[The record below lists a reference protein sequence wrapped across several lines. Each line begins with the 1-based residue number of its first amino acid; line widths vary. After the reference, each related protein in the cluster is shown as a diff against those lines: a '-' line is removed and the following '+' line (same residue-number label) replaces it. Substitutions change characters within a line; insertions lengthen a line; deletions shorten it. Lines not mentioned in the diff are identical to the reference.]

1 MNSLT
6 LWKTSTLILAG
17 ALAFVTGNQMYE
29 AHADPQ
35 PHMVSA
41 LASLKAAR
49 AQLDNATTD
58 KGGHRKAALQL
69 TDQAIAEVKKG
80 IEFDNAHDKEKNK
93 DKDKKKATESESED
107 LEPMAE

>member
-6 LWKTSTLILAG
+6 LWKVSTLTLAG

-41 LASLKAAR
+41 LASLKAGR
-49 AQLDNATTD
+49 AQLENASTD
-58 KGGHRKAALQL
+58 KGGHRAAAIKL
-69 TDQAIAEVKKG
+69 TDQAIEEVKKG
-80 IEFDNAHDKEKNK
+80 IDFDNAHDKEKG
-93 DKDKKKATESESED
+93 KDKKKATDAESD
-107 LEPMAE
+107 DTEPMAE